1 MSELKSCPCCS
12 ADPPEEWSGGRQILC
27 ERCGLGTSVEDTP
40 EKALAVWNTRVP
52 DATLSAEVERLKEE
66 NLRLRQLDREAAT
79 HVESVICMRTHFTG
93 EPPYV
98 GWKGLGL
105 ALNEALDQKDTAE
118 AEVERLRGE
127 RNAAIMEVSRQSA
140 ARGRA
145 EGALATSE
153 TAGVVEG
160 WRARAEAAEAEVE
173 RLRNEA
179 DSEFVAAAVR
189 VMRASPGF
197 DLRDYQDGITADDF
211 EMFFTE
217 DMNEAWRRHEKERA
231 RAEAAEARVAVL
243 EEALHRISNQAQN
256 HDERGITYSVG
267 YAFSRVQGIA
277 RSALSHTKE
286 EVND

>member
-1 MSELKSCPCCS
+1 MRDIA
-12 ADPPEEWSGGRQILC
+12 ADLVSIADASRRPDGSDIP
-27 ERCGLGTSVEDTP
+27 LGSQLR
-40 EKALAVWNTRVP
+40 KAAAHI
-52 DATLSAEVERLKEE
+52 DTLSAEVERLNEE

-118 AEVERLRGE
+118 AEVERVRGE
-127 RNAAIMEVSRQSA
+127 RDAAIMEVSRQAA

-145 EGALATSE
+145 EGALEASE
-153 TAGVVEG
+153 TVGVVEG
-160 WRARAEAAEAEVE
+160 WRARAEAAEAALERLIGVEATLRDLCEMQALSLVNERAEME
-173 RLRNEA
+173 RLRHLVQGQA
-179 DSEFVAAAVR
+179 DQLEIQGNALIERNSYGR
-189 VMRASPGF
+189 VQR
-197 DLRDYQDGITADDF
+197 
-211 EMFFTE
+211 E
-217 DMNEAWRRHEKERA
+217 

-243 EEALHRISNQAQN
+243 EEALHRIANQAWD
-256 HDERGITYSVG
+256 HDERGRTYSVG

-286 EVND
+286 A